1 MHGGCYSYE
10 RGPRREGLTMQEYAV
25 KVKLT
30 ATVHVRAPDE
40 IVARTALMNKVGRDL
55 RLVLARTDIK

>member
-1 MHGGCYSYE
+1 
-10 RGPRREGLTMQEYAV
+10 MQEYAV

-40 IVARTALMNKVGRDL
+40 IVARTSLMNKVGRDL